1 MSKKNNNKKNGKVA
15 AKPVSRAV
23 TAVRNTAIPKKA
35 RSTQS
40 VVAAKAA
47 PTYEQ
52 IALKAY
58 FISIS
63 PECGSEA
70 DNWLRAERELR
81 GL

>member
-1 MSKKNNNKKNGKVA
+1 MNKKNNKKNGRVA
-15 AKPVSRAV
+15 AKPVARAV
-23 TAVRNTAIPKKA
+23 TAVRNTAIPKKTRA
-35 RSTQS
+35 AQA
-40 VVAAKAA
+40 VAAAKS
-47 PTYEQ
+47 PTYEE

-63 PECGSEA
+63 PECGSET